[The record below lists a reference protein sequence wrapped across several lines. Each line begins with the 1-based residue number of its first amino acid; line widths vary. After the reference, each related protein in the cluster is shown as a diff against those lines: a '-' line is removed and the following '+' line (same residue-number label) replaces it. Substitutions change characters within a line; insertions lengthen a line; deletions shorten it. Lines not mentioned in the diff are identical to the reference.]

1 MEEIALYPGVTVW
14 PALSSPLSADTFFI
28 RQGETVWVF
37 DVGNDPRR
45 ARALNE
51 IPGEKRVVLSH
62 FHADHMGAM
71 PLIEASEVYA
81 GAFTCKKLKR
91 ATPVTAPLSFGDIQ
105 LFPLPSS
112 HAKGCVALQY
122 KDLLLLGDGAYAGQK
137 GGRAAYNTGQLG
149 ALLQVLRRVSA
160 TTCCL
165 SHRTPLMVGKDRVLS
180 FLQGIYD
187 RRDKNSS
194 YLFV

>member
-28 RQGETVWVF
+28 RQGEKVWVF

-62 FHADHMGAM
+62 FHADHMGAL
-71 PLIEASEVYA
+71 PLVEASEVYA

-91 ATPVTAPLSFGDIQ
+91 ATPVTAPAVVWGHPA
-105 LFPLPSS
+105 FPPAVEPRQRLR
-112 HAKGCVALQY
+112 
-122 KDLLLLGDGAYAGQK
+122 GAA
-137 GGRAAYNTGQLG
+137 
-149 ALLQVLRRVSA
+149 
-160 TTCCL
+160 
-165 SHRTPLMVGKDRVLS
+165 
-180 FLQGIYD
+180 I
-187 RRDKNSS
+187 
-194 YLFV
+194 

>member
-81 GAFTCKKLKR
+81 GAFTCKKLRGPRRSPPRCRLGTSSFSPCRR
-91 ATPVTAPLSFGDIQ
+91 ATP
-105 LFPLPSS
+105 
-112 HAKGCVALQY
+112 K
-122 KDLLLLGDGAYAGQK
+122 
-137 GGRAAYNTGQLG
+137 AAWRCNI
-149 ALLQVLRRVSA
+149 R
-160 TTCCL
+160 TCCCWATGPMPGK
-165 SHRTPLMVGKDRVLS
+165 RGAAPRITPGSWGPCCRCCGVYPPPPAACPTARP
-180 FLQGIYD
+180 
-187 RRDKNSS
+187 
-194 YLFV
+194 